1 MKVQYECLA
10 CIANQCQR
18 IAEMA
23 TEDLNFRKQGMILA
37 SKLIANEYHEKA
49 IPAIAGSRIFVELYK
64 FFGSEDPFKKYKELS
79 RKKAKIVVDTLKA
92 KIKIDIETAI
102 KLAILG
108 NVIDF
113 AVGFSPEDLEKQ
125 IEEMLDKPL
134 YIDERDELIKEV
146 RKAKQILYLTDN
158 VGEHLFDKILIEEI
172 KRTSNAEI
180 YIAGKEK
187 PIINDVTV
195 EDLIRDGFEALGKVV
210 SIGTQIVGVPLNEV
224 SQEFRE
230 VYENSDVIIA
240 KGQGNFETLSEVK
253 DERIFFLLKA
263 KCPAV
268 ARELKVPRGSLICKR
283 NG

>member
-1 MKVQYECLA
+1 
-10 CIANQCQR
+10 
-18 IAEMA
+18 MA

>member
-1 MKVQYECLA
+1 M
-10 CIANQCQR
+10 
-18 IAEMA
+18 
-23 TEDLNFRKQGMILA
+23 
-37 SKLIANEYHEKA
+37 
-49 IPAIAGSRIFVELYK
+49 
-64 FFGSEDPFKKYKELS
+64 
-79 RKKAKIVVDTLKA
+79 
-92 KIKIDIETAI
+92 